1 MTNLHIHAPK
11 SEYLGQVRKRG
22 ARRWTTVTAPLPSSQ
37 EALRSMAYSMAGYH
51 FGRVIMCQEYYDPVE
66 VITLR
71 KP

>member
-1 MTNLHIHAPK
+1 MTKVHIHAPK

-22 ARRWTTVTAPLPSSQ
+22 ARRWTTGTAPLINSQ
-37 EALRSMAYSMAGYH
+37 EALAAMAYSMGGYH
-51 FGRVIMCQEYYDPVE
+51 FGRVILCQEYYDPVE